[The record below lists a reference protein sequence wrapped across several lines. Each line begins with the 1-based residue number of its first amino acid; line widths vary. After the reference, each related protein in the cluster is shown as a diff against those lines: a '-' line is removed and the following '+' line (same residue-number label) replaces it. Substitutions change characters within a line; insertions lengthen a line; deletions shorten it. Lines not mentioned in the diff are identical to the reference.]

1 MKVLVLLSVA
11 LLAACASNHPAVVHQ
26 PESPVEKLAT
36 DSPQSEA
43 LLLVSLADGQLVMQ
57 HVNIDA
63 DVCMKSNANPETRC
77 FKRGE
82 PIYDADA
89 STIVAYHLEPKDL
102 NLHAK

>member
-1 MKVLVLLSVA
+1 MKVLVLLSIT
-11 LLAACASNHPAVVHQ
+11 LLAACASNHPAVTHE
-26 PESPVEKLAT
+26 PDTAANAPPPT
-36 DSPQSEA
+36 EA